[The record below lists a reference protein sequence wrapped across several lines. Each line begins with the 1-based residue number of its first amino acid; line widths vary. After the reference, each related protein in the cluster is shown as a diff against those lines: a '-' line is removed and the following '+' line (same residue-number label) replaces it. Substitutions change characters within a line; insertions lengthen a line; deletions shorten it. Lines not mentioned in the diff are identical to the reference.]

1 MYLRYPDVLRTI
13 QQNLTTEIIP
23 DLSTE
28 YAREQAWGILVL
40 LEHLI
45 GSWDQSLDMLQAET
59 DDLRETLEN
68 IAPGSGTYTGTDDT
82 ASPGQRLMAENREL
96 RARLAATI
104 AGAPAGG
111 AEFRLAG
118 EFMARQ
124 LERETAAVAN
134 VAPTWD

>member
-45 GSWDQSLDMLQAET
+45 SSWDRSLDMLRAET
-59 DDLRETLEN
+59 DDLRETLEK
-68 IAPGSGTYTGTDDT
+68 IAPGSGTHTGADDA
-82 ASPGQRLMAENREL
+82 ASPGQLLLAENREL

-104 AGAPAGG
+104 ESAPADA
-111 AEFRLAG
+111 AERRLA
-118 EFMARQ
+118 EQFMARQ

>member
-23 DLSTE
+23 DLSSE

-45 GSWDQSLDMLQAET
+45 GSWDQSLDMLRAET
-59 DDLRETLEN
+59 EDLRETLEK
-68 IAPGSGTYTGTDDT
+68 IAPGSGAHTCADEV
-82 ASPGQRLMAENREL
+82 ASPGQRLLAENREL

-104 AGAPAGG
+104 ESAPAEA
-111 AEFRLAG
+111 AERRLAEG
-118 EFMARQ
+118 FMVRQ